1 MKHTSIRWAIALLF
15 CGTLASPWLP
25 ARAQEHPEHPT
36 EHPKEH
42 PATETQKAS
51 LTMEQLAQ
59 AIQDYVAEDAQAK
72 GGYFLVFDPVTKQ
85 PLALTL
91 DRVHEERLSGL
102 GGGVYFA
109 CADFTS
115 LDGTAYD
122 VDVFMREEKAGLET
136 TEVHVHKV
144 DGKPR
149 YAWREERGVWVRDEV
164 K

>member
-1 MKHTSIRWAIALLF
+1 M
-15 CGTLASPWLP
+15 
-25 ARAQEHPEHPT
+25 
-36 EHPKEH
+36 
-42 PATETQKAS
+42 
-51 LTMEQLAQ
+51 QLAQ
-59 AIQDYVAEDAQAK
+59 AIQGYVAEDVRAK
-72 GGYFLVFDPVTKQ
+72 GGYFLVFDPITKQ

-115 LDGTAYD
+115 LDGKVYD
-122 VDVFMREEKAGLET
+122 VDVFMKEGKAGLEP

-149 YAWREERGVWVRDEV
+149 YTWREAGGIWVRDEI